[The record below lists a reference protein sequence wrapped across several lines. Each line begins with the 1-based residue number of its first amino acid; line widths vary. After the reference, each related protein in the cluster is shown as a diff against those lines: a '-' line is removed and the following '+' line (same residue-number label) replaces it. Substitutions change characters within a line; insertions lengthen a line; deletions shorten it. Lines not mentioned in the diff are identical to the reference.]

1 MQSDSRSSEEKMRD
15 LSPWRHEISLGPS
28 SFVIMENTF
37 KNTFRIYDS
46 NADLDI
52 YSKRAAL
59 KSSETVASLVS
70 FVGEEILFCA
80 SGTTIECNSTDDGI
94 FEAFLLT
101 TASLLRRSNSEDI
114 VADNIK
120 IIVHF
125 WDGKS
130 YEGDVIGCDFYYN
143 IATVRIRS
151 EVPLQTAI
159 LRDVDDSMPI
169 SPEVARDLRE
179 TTKPTLGRHSNKFIL
194 VPGDKVVAVGRYHTE
209 GYDLMV
215 APGIFSADCCRL
227 DCKELFRANCKITKS
242 GIGGP
247 LLNLDGEVIGINFI
261 GRLCTPFLPMNIVSR
276 WWTHFKR
283 HGLCHGQF
291 CRPWIGVEATNL
303 FSGRVDVLEH
313 IVRKFPNF
321 SKGVIVEKVEQGS
334 PADIAGINPNDVI
347 VQCDGKKVKNFL
359 GLFKKIYKKV
369 GQAVE
374 LEVIRPHDGAHLT
387 VSVFVSE
394 STLVNRYISSFSNF
408 VLH

>member
-1 MQSDSRSSEEKMRD
+1 
-15 LSPWRHEISLGPS
+15 
-28 SFVIMENTF
+28 
-37 KNTFRIYDS
+37 
-46 NADLDI
+46 
-52 YSKRAAL
+52 
-59 KSSETVASLVS
+59 
-70 FVGEEILFCA
+70 
-80 SGTTIECNSTDDGI
+80 
-94 FEAFLLT
+94 
-101 TASLLRRSNSEDI
+101 
-114 VADNIK
+114 
-120 IIVHF
+120 
-125 WDGKS
+125 
-130 YEGDVIGCDFYYN
+130 
-143 IATVRIRS
+143 
-151 EVPLQTAI
+151 
-159 LRDVDDSMPI
+159 MPI

-283 HGLCHGQF
+283 HGQF
-291 CRPWIGVEATNL
+291 CRPWIRVETANL

-359 GLFKKIYKKV
+359 GLFKKFYKKV

-394 STLVNRYISSFSNF
+394 CTLVNRWPLLRGSPNLEEKTSRIDISVI
-408 VLH
+408 VLTLVFLGLFC